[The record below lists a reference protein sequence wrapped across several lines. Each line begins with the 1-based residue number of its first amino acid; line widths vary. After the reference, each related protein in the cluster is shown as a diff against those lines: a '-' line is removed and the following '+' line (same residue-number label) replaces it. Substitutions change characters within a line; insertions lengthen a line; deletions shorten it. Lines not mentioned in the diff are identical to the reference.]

1 MWVQAEAVAACRVP
15 VAAMDPAAGGT
26 PEQAA
31 EPMAGVLEAAVPP
44 EAVLVVGTFPSPDFH
59 SPWLPPVAPPWPLPG
74 QRCAA

>member
-15 VAAMDPAAGGT
+15 VAAMEPAPGGT

-31 EPMAGVLEAAVPP
+31 EPMAGALEA
-44 EAVLVVGTFPSPDFH
+44 AVLVVGTFPSPDFPL
-59 SPWLPPVAPPWPLPG
+59 PWRPPVAPPWPPPG